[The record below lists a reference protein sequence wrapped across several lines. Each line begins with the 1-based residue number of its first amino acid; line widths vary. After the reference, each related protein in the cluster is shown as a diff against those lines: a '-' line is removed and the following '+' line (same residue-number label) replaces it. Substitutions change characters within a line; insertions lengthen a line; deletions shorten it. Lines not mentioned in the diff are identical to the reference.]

1 MILPASLCGLQGEVK
16 TNTHTN
22 MLGKPARSSR
32 ISLAALPE
40 SKNNVGGW
48 NKSNPLRGRPAATM
62 VAAEVAESSLDNTS
76 SLDQPF
82 DVRFSFYFPPSIINF
97 PQSPRLSLSHTHNSQ
112 LTTLYT
118 HHHHQQ
124 KAGTSLIHNRLRRHP
139 SW

>member
-22 MLGKPARSSR
+22 LLIKPANSSR

-48 NKSNPLRGRPAATM
+48 NKTNPLRARPPATV
-62 VAAEVAESSLDNTS
+62 VAAEVAESSLDITS

-82 DVRFSFYFPPSIINF
+82 DVRFHSIF
-97 PQSPRLSLSHTHNSQ
+97 LLQ
-112 LTTLYT
+112 
-118 HHHHQQ
+118 
-124 KAGTSLIHNRLRRHP
+124 
-139 SW
+139 